1 MNAQRVRPLVLLL
14 LSLAVPAAADDRAAL
29 VELYK
34 ATNGAAWSGNYGGNN
49 GWLGSEP
56 PCSGSTANW
65 AGLVTSE
72 GYTSGCSIEGRVVGL

>member
-34 ATNGAAWSGNYGGNN
+34 ATNGAAWSGNGGNN